1 MVSPKFGYFVQR
13 GPSELGRFVWTIDRK
28 DRTVTEME
36 QLWSTLILPIGE
48 PRSAERPLARI
59 EGFD

>member
-1 MVSPKFGYFVQR
+1 MSPSINFVQR
-13 GPSELGRFVWTIDRK
+13 RPSELGRFVWTIDRK

-36 QLWSTLILPIGE
+36 RLWSTLILPIGE
-48 PRSAERPLARI
+48 PWSAERPLARV